1 METSGTVARWDGG
14 RLTLWDAVQASSTVI
29 PVVSTALG
37 IDAADVHVMARHTG
51 GGFGAKGYI
60 WPHEILAAAAAR
72 IAGRPVS
79 LHLRRPDQ
87 FSNVGYQPWME
98 QTIRLAATAEGVL
111 LGLEHKVVNNTALAD
126 THVEPATEASKS
138 LYAVPALRLRQLVER
153 VSLNVPTPMR
163 APVEGPGLWA
173 LESAMN
179 ELADAAGL
187 DPLDVRLANFAE
199 VSPADGRPWSGN
211 GLREAYQEGA
221 RRYGWRT
228 RHERP
233 RRDGPWVIG
242 HGMATCT
249 MGSFRFPGA
258 SRVRLRRDGA
268 VVEANVHDIG
278 TGVQTVLSQIAADE
292 LGISPDRV
300 EMRWGDTDLPR
311 TGPTYGSS
319 TTVGT
324 GSAVAAAAR
333 DVTKQLAEL
342 GQGGR
347 DPLEALDRA
356 GIDELVGEGTF
367 DLPGGAGFNQDG
379 EGTPYAIRT
388 WGVIFIEV
396 GVDPDFGLLRL
407 RRAVGVYSA
416 GRIVN
421 PVTARAQMTGG
432 IIWGWGKATMEESD
446 QEPVS
451 GRWLAKNLS
460 NVAVPVNA
468 DIPADID
475 VSFTDEY
482 DEAASLIGARGIGEL
497 GATGVDAAV
506 AAAVHDAVGVRVRD
520 LPILP
525 WKVLA
530 GGPPNGTATSHPSA
544 ASPDPGVERCCLL
557 RVERDVPAGPPAGSP
572 PHRVAGVPPVGGQQP
587 GEHLERGRTR
597 HLARDPD
604 ETRVLP
610 GAEVVLRGQEGAEVR
625 GRQRRPAAHHDARHD
640 LVAGDRIGHPVHRRL
655 RDGGVAQQ
663 GPFDGRGAEVLP
675 VDPQPLADPP
685 GEPAEPA
692 SVRVTQVTAPVH
704 PVAHPDRVRLRVTV
718 VPGEQAGPACSPARR
733 RPRPG

>member
-1 METSGTVARWDGG
+1 VTATRGRPRVEGPDKLTGAARYAADHRPDGVLHAVLVGAPVAAGRLRGVDAAAALVLSGVTAVLTAADLPAFPELPPPAAVRAMPLSDDRIRYEGQPVAIVLAESVEAAEAGRAAVVVDCEREAPVLIGHGRREPAMSEDRGDVDTALAAAAIRIEQTYLQAPRHHHAMETSGTVARWDGD

-29 PVVSTALG
+29 PVVSAALG
-37 IDAADVHVMARHTG
+37 VDAADVHVVARHTG
-51 GGFGAKGYI
+51 GGFGAKGFP

-98 QTIRLAATAEGVL
+98 QVIRLGATAEGVL
-111 LGLEHKVVNNTALAD
+111 TGLEHTVVNNTALAD
-126 THVEPATEASKS
+126 THVELATEASKS
-138 LYAVPALRLRQLVER
+138 LYAVPAVRLRQLVER

-163 APVEGPGLWA
+163 APWEGPGLWA

-179 ELADAAGL
+179 ELAAAAGL

-199 VSPADGRPWSGN
+199 TSPADGRPWSAN
-211 GLREAYQEGA
+211 GLREAYEQGA
-221 RRYGWRT
+221 RRYGWRG

-292 LGISPDRV
+292 LGISPDQV
-300 EMRWGDTDLPR
+300 EVRWGDTDLPR

-347 DPLEALDRA
+347 NPIEALDRA

-367 DLPGGAGFNQDG
+367 DLPGGAGFNLNG

-388 WGVIFIEV
+388 WGVIFTEV

-432 IIWGWGKATMEESD
+432 IIWGWGKATMEQSD

-482 DEAASLIGARGIGEL
+482 DQTASLIGARGIGEL

-530 GGPPNGTATSHPSA
+530 GGPLST
-544 ASPDPGVERCCLL
+544 
-557 RVERDVPAGPPAGSP
+557 
-572 PHRVAGVPPVGGQQP
+572 
-587 GEHLERGRTR
+587 
-597 HLARDPD
+597 
-604 ETRVLP
+604 
-610 GAEVVLRGQEGAEVR
+610 
-625 GRQRRPAAHHDARHD
+625 
-640 LVAGDRIGHPVHRRL
+640 
-655 RDGGVAQQ
+655 
-663 GPFDGRGAEVLP
+663 
-675 VDPQPLADPP
+675 
-685 GEPAEPA
+685 
-692 SVRVTQVTAPVH
+692 
-704 PVAHPDRVRLRVTV
+704 
-718 VPGEQAGPACSPARR
+718 
-733 RPRPG
+733 

>member
-1 METSGTVARWDGG
+1 VTATQSAGPAPEGLSRVEGPLKLTGAARYATDHRPDGVLHAVLVGAPVAAG
-14 RLTLWDAVQASSTVI
+14 RLRGVDGSAARALPGVTAVLT
-29 PVVSTALG
+29 
-37 IDAADVHVMARHTG
+37 AADLPAFPELPPPSAVHVMPFADDRIRYEG
-51 GGFGAKGYI
+51 QPVAI
-60 WPHEILAAAAAR
+60 VLAESVEAAE
-72 IAGRPVS
+72 AGRAAVAVDCEREAPV
-79 LHLRRPDQ
+79 LIGHGHREPVMGEDRGD
-87 FSNVGYQPWME
+87 VD
-98 QTIRLAATAEGVL
+98 AV
-111 LGLEHKVVNNTALAD
+111 LAD

-199 VSPADGRPWSGN
+199 VSPADGRPWSAN

-278 TGVQTVLSQIAADE
+278 TGVQTVLGQIAADE

-367 DLPGGAGFNQDG
+367 ELPGGAGFNADG
-379 EGTPYAIRT
+379 AGTPYAIRT
-388 WGVIFIEV
+388 WGVIFTEV

-421 PVTARAQMTGG
+421 PITARAQMTGG

-446 QEPVS
+446 QEPTS

-482 DEAASLIGARGIGEL
+482 DETASLIGARGIGEL

-530 GGPPNGTATSHPSA
+530 G
-544 ASPDPGVERCCLL
+544 L
-557 RVERDVPAGPPAGSP
+557 
-572 PHRVAGVPPVGGQQP
+572 
-587 GEHLERGRTR
+587 
-597 HLARDPD
+597 
-604 ETRVLP
+604 
-610 GAEVVLRGQEGAEVR
+610 
-625 GRQRRPAAHHDARHD
+625 
-640 LVAGDRIGHPVHRRL
+640 
-655 RDGGVAQQ
+655 
-663 GPFDGRGAEVLP
+663 
-675 VDPQPLADPP
+675 
-685 GEPAEPA
+685 
-692 SVRVTQVTAPVH
+692 
-704 PVAHPDRVRLRVTV
+704 
-718 VPGEQAGPACSPARR
+718 
-733 RPRPG
+733 

>member
-1 METSGTVARWDGG
+1 MTVTRIRVEGPLKLTGAARYAADHRPVGVLHAVLVGAPVAAGRLRGVDTAAARDQPGVTAVLTGADLPVFPELPPPAAVRVLPFADDRIRYEGQPVAIVLATSVEAAEAGRAAVTVDCERETPVLLGQGRREPAMGDDDVVYRRGDVDAALRQAGIRIEQTYRQAARHHHAMETSGTVARWDGG

-29 PVVSTALG
+29 PVVSAAFG
-37 IDAADVHVMARHTG
+37 IDPDDVHVVARHTG
-51 GGFGAKGYI
+51 GGFGAKGYV
-60 WPHEILAAAAAR
+60 WPHEIFAAAAAR
-72 IAGRPVS
+72 VAGRPVK
-79 LHLRRPDQ
+79 LHLRRSDQ

-98 QTIRLAATAEGVL
+98 QTIRLGAGADGVL
-111 LGLEHKVVNNTALAD
+111 AGLEHVVVNSTALAD
-126 THVEPATEASKS
+126 THIEPATEASKS

-187 DPLDVRLANFAE
+187 DPLDVRLANYAQT
-199 VSPADGRPWSGN
+199 SPADGRPWSAN
-211 GLREAYQEGA
+211 GLRQAYEEGA
-221 RRYGWRT
+221 RRYGWRA
-228 RHERP
+228 RHQRP

-258 SRVRLRRDGA
+258 ARIRLRRDGA

-278 TGVQTVLSQIAADE
+278 TGVQTVLGQVAAEE
-292 LGISPDRV
+292 LGIPASQV
-300 EMRWGDTDLPR
+300 EVRWGDTDLPR

-319 TTVGT
+319 TTMGT

-347 DPLEALDRA
+347 DPLDALART
-356 GIDELVGEGTF
+356 GIDELTGEGTF
-367 DLPGGAGFNQDG
+367 ALPGGAAFNEG
-379 EGTPYAIRT
+379 GAGTPYAIRT
-388 WGVIFIEV
+388 WGVIFVEV
-396 GVDPDFGLLRL
+396 GVDPDFGVLRL

-416 GRIVN
+416 GRIIN

-446 QEPVS
+446 QEPVH

-475 VSFTDEY
+475 VSFTEEY

-506 AAAVHDAVGVRVRD
+506 AAAVHDAVGVRVRN

-530 GGPPNGTATSHPSA
+530 GG
-544 ASPDPGVERCCLL
+544 
-557 RVERDVPAGPPAGSP
+557 
-572 PHRVAGVPPVGGQQP
+572 
-587 GEHLERGRTR
+587 
-597 HLARDPD
+597 
-604 ETRVLP
+604 
-610 GAEVVLRGQEGAEVR
+610 
-625 GRQRRPAAHHDARHD
+625 
-640 LVAGDRIGHPVHRRL
+640 
-655 RDGGVAQQ
+655 
-663 GPFDGRGAEVLP
+663 
-675 VDPQPLADPP
+675 
-685 GEPAEPA
+685 
-692 SVRVTQVTAPVH
+692 
-704 PVAHPDRVRLRVTV
+704 
-718 VPGEQAGPACSPARR
+718 
-733 RPRPG
+733 

>member
-1 METSGTVARWDGG
+1 MTATEAGPGRPRVEAPLKLTGAARYAADHHPDGVLHAVLVGAPVAAGRLRGVDAAAARALPGVTAVLTAADLPVFPELPGPVAVRAMPFADDRIRYEGQPVAIVLGETVEAAEAGRAAVVADCQHAAPVLIGHGRREPALGSDEVVFARGDVDAARARAAIRIEQAYLQPPRHHHAMETSGTVARWDGG

-29 PVVSTALG
+29 PVLSAAFGL
-37 IDAADVHVMARHTG
+37 DPADVRVVARHTG

-72 IAGRPVS
+72 VTGRPVK
-79 LHLRRPDQ
+79 LHLRRADQ

-98 QTIRLAATAEGVL
+98 QTIRLAADADGVL
-111 LGLEHKVVNNTALAD
+111 LGLEHAVVNNTALAD

-138 LYAVPALRLRQLVER
+138 LYAVPAVRLRQLVER

-179 ELADAAGL
+179 ELAEAAGR
-187 DPLDVRLANFAE
+187 DPLDVRLANFAA
-199 VSPADGRPWSGN
+199 VSPADGRPWSSN
-211 GLREAYQEGA
+211 GLREAYEEGA

-249 MGSFRFPGA
+249 MGSFRFA
-258 SRVRLRRDGA
+258 SAGRIRLHRDGA

-278 TGVQTVLSQIAADE
+278 TGVQTVLGQIAAEE
-292 LGISPDRV
+292 LGIAPDLV
-300 EMRWGDTDLPR
+300 ETRWGDTDLPA

-319 TTVGT
+319 TTMGT

-347 DPLEALDRA
+347 DPLAALELA
-356 GIDELVGEGTF
+356 GLDELVGEGRF
-367 DLPGGAGFNQDG
+367 ELPGGSQFSQDG
-379 EGTPYAIRT
+379 EGTPYAMRT
-388 WGVIFIEV
+388 WGVIFTEV

-446 QEPVS
+446 QEPVH

-468 DIPADID
+468 DIPAGID
-475 VSFTDEY
+475 VAFTGEY
-482 DEAASLIGARGIGEL
+482 DEAASLIGAKGIGEL

-506 AAAVHDAVGVRVRD
+506 AAAVYDAVGVRVRD

-525 WKVLA
+525 WKVL
-530 GGPPNGTATSHPSA
+530 
-544 ASPDPGVERCCLL
+544 
-557 RVERDVPAGPPAGSP
+557 
-572 PHRVAGVPPVGGQQP
+572 
-587 GEHLERGRTR
+587 RT
-597 HLARDPD
+597 
-604 ETRVLP
+604 
-610 GAEVVLRGQEGAEVR
+610 
-625 GRQRRPAAHHDARHD
+625 
-640 LVAGDRIGHPVHRRL
+640 
-655 RDGGVAQQ
+655 
-663 GPFDGRGAEVLP
+663 
-675 VDPQPLADPP
+675 
-685 GEPAEPA
+685 
-692 SVRVTQVTAPVH
+692 
-704 PVAHPDRVRLRVTV
+704 
-718 VPGEQAGPACSPARR
+718 
-733 RPRPG
+733 

>member
-1 METSGTVARWDGG
+1 VTVTRSAGPSPARVEGPVKLTGAARYAADHRPDGVLHAVLVGAPVAAGRLRGVDTAAALALPGVTAVLTAADLPAFPELPSPAAVRRMPFSDDQIRYEGQPVAIVLAESVEAAEAGRAAVVAGCEPATPVLTGQGRREPAMNDQVRGDVDAVLAGGGLAAGAIRIEQTYVQAARHHHTMETSGTVARWDGG
-14 RLTLWDAVQASSTVI
+14 RLTLWDSVQASSTVI
-29 PVVSTALG
+29 PVVSAALG
-37 IDAADVHVMARHTG
+37 LDAADVHVIAPHTG

-72 IAGRPVS
+72 VAGRPVK
-79 LHLRRPDQ
+79 LHLRRSDQ

-98 QTIRLAATAEGVL
+98 QTIRLAATAGGVL
-111 LGLEHKVVNNTALAD
+111 LGLEHTVVNTTALAD
-126 THVEPATEASKS
+126 THIEPATEASKS

-179 ELADAAGL
+179 ELADAVGL

-199 VSPADGRPWSGN
+199 TSPDDGRPWSGN
-211 GLREAYQEGA
+211 GLREAYEEGA

-228 RHERP
+228 RYDRP

-249 MGSFRFPGA
+249 MGTFRFPGA
-258 SRVRLRRDGA
+258 GRVRLHRDGA
-268 VVEANVHDIG
+268 IVEANVHDIG
-278 TGVQTVLSQIAADE
+278 TGVQTVLSQIAAEE
-292 LGISPDRV
+292 LGISPDQV
-300 EMRWGDTDLPR
+300 EMRWGDTDLPA
-311 TGPTYGSS
+311 TGPAYGSS
-319 TTVGT
+319 TTMGT

-356 GIDELVGEGTF
+356 GIDEIVGEGTF
-367 DLPGGAGFNQDG
+367 ALPGGAGFNADG
-379 EGTPYAIRT
+379 AGTPYAMRT
-388 WGVIFIEV
+388 WGAIFVEV

-446 QEPVS
+446 QEPVH

-475 VSFTDEY
+475 VAFVDEY
-482 DEAASLIGARGIGEL
+482 DETASLIGARGIGEL

-506 AAAVHDAVGVRVRD
+506 AAAVHDAVGVRVRE

-525 WKVLA
+525 WKILA
-530 GGPPNGTATSHPSA
+530 G
-544 ASPDPGVERCCLL
+544 
-557 RVERDVPAGPPAGSP
+557 
-572 PHRVAGVPPVGGQQP
+572 
-587 GEHLERGRTR
+587 
-597 HLARDPD
+597 
-604 ETRVLP
+604 
-610 GAEVVLRGQEGAEVR
+610 
-625 GRQRRPAAHHDARHD
+625 
-640 LVAGDRIGHPVHRRL
+640 
-655 RDGGVAQQ
+655 
-663 GPFDGRGAEVLP
+663 
-675 VDPQPLADPP
+675 
-685 GEPAEPA
+685 
-692 SVRVTQVTAPVH
+692 
-704 PVAHPDRVRLRVTV
+704 
-718 VPGEQAGPACSPARR
+718 
-733 RPRPG
+733 

>member
-1 METSGTVARWDGG
+1 VTATRARPRIEGPLKLTGAARYAADHQPDGVLHAVLVGAPVAAGRLHGVDAAAALVLPGVTAVLTAADLPAFPELPPPSAVRVMPFSDDRIRYEGQPVALVLAESVEAAEAGRAAVVVDCERETPVLIGHGRREPVMEEDRGDLDAALGRAAIRIEQTYLQAPRHHHTMETSGTVARWDGD
-14 RLTLWDAVQASSTVI
+14 RLTLWDSVQASSTVI

-37 IDAADVHVMARHTG
+37 VDAADVHVVARHTG

-111 LGLEHKVVNNTALAD
+111 LGLEHSVVNNTALAD

-138 LYAVPALRLRQLVER
+138 LYAVPALRLRQQVER

-163 APVEGPGLWA
+163 APVEGPELWA

-179 ELADAAGL
+179 ELADAADL

-199 VSPADGRPWSGN
+199 VSPADGRPWSAN

-228 RHERP
+228 RHQRP

-249 MGSFRFPGA
+249 MGSFRFPGV
-258 SRVRLRRDGA
+258 SRVRLRRGGA

-292 LGISPDRV
+292 LGISPDQV

-347 DPLEALDRA
+347 DPFEALDRA
-356 GIDELVGEGTF
+356 GLDELIGEGSF
-367 DLPGGAGFNQDG
+367 ELPGGAGFNADG
-379 EGTPYAIRT
+379 AGTPYAIRT
-388 WGVIFIEV
+388 WGVIFTEV

-468 DIPADID
+468 DIPAGID

-530 GGPPNGTATSHPSA
+530 GGPL
-544 ASPDPGVERCCLL
+544 SP
-557 RVERDVPAGPPAGSP
+557 
-572 PHRVAGVPPVGGQQP
+572 
-587 GEHLERGRTR
+587 
-597 HLARDPD
+597 
-604 ETRVLP
+604 
-610 GAEVVLRGQEGAEVR
+610 
-625 GRQRRPAAHHDARHD
+625 
-640 LVAGDRIGHPVHRRL
+640 
-655 RDGGVAQQ
+655 
-663 GPFDGRGAEVLP
+663 
-675 VDPQPLADPP
+675 
-685 GEPAEPA
+685 
-692 SVRVTQVTAPVH
+692 
-704 PVAHPDRVRLRVTV
+704 
-718 VPGEQAGPACSPARR
+718 
-733 RPRPG
+733 

>member
-1 METSGTVARWDGG
+1 MTATRAAGQARPRVEGPLKLTGAARYAADHRPDGVLHAVLVGAPVAAGRLRGLDTAAARILPGVTAVLTAADLPAFPELPPPAAVRVMPFSDDRIRFEGQPVAIVLGESVEAAEAGRAAVAVDCEREAPVLLGHGHREPALGDDEVVFARGDVDAALADAALADGGIRIEQTYLQAPRHHHAMETSGTVARWDGD
-14 RLTLWDAVQASSTVI
+14 RLTLWDSVQASSTVI
-29 PVVSTALG
+29 PVMSTAFG
-37 IDAADVHVMARHTG
+37 IDAADVHVVAPHTG

-72 IAGRPVS
+72 VAGRPVK
-79 LHLRRPDQ
+79 LHLRRCDQ

-98 QTIRLAATAEGVL
+98 QTIRLAAGADGVL
-111 LGLEHKVVNNTALAD
+111 TGLEHVVVNNTALAD

-138 LYAVPALRLRQLVER
+138 LYAVPALRLRQLIER

-199 VSPADGRPWSGN
+199 VSPADGRPWSAN
-211 GLREAYQEGA
+211 GLREAYEEGA

-228 RHERP
+228 RNQRP

-258 SRVRLRRDGA
+258 CRVRLRRDGA

-278 TGVQTVLSQIAADE
+278 TGVQTVLSQIAAEE
-292 LGISPDRV
+292 LGIPPERV
-300 EMRWGDTDLPR
+300 ETRWGDTDLPR

-319 TTVGT
+319 TTMGT

-333 DVTKQLAEL
+333 DVSKQLAEL

-347 DPLEALDRA
+347 DPFEALDRA
-356 GIDELVGEGTF
+356 GLDELVGEGTF
-367 DLPGGAGFNQDG
+367 ALPGGAQFNQDG
-379 EGTPYAIRT
+379 AGTPYAIRT
-388 WGVIFIEV
+388 WGVIFVEV

-446 QEPVS
+446 QDPVS

-475 VSFTDEY
+475 VSFTEEY

-506 AAAVHDAVGVRVRD
+506 AAAVHDAVGVRVRSV
-520 LPILP
+520 PILP

-530 GGPPNGTATSHPSA
+530 G
-544 ASPDPGVERCCLL
+544 
-557 RVERDVPAGPPAGSP
+557 
-572 PHRVAGVPPVGGQQP
+572 
-587 GEHLERGRTR
+587 TR
-597 HLARDPD
+597 
-604 ETRVLP
+604 
-610 GAEVVLRGQEGAEVR
+610 
-625 GRQRRPAAHHDARHD
+625 
-640 LVAGDRIGHPVHRRL
+640 
-655 RDGGVAQQ
+655 
-663 GPFDGRGAEVLP
+663 
-675 VDPQPLADPP
+675 
-685 GEPAEPA
+685 
-692 SVRVTQVTAPVH
+692 
-704 PVAHPDRVRLRVTV
+704 
-718 VPGEQAGPACSPARR
+718 
-733 RPRPG
+733 